1 MKFAVLLE
9 DNPAADADIRQK
21 HMPAHL
27 AFLEENREMIEAAG
41 PLPVFGAGSSGGS
54 GGLWIVEAP
63 DEETVETLIHTDP
76 FWPTGLRKS
85 VQILVWKQVFA
96 NGKKLI

>member
-21 HMPAHL
+21 HMAAHL
-27 AFLEENREMIEAAG
+27 AFLEENTDRIEAAG
-41 PLPVFGAGSSGGS
+41 PLPVLGNGS
-54 GGLWIVEAP
+54 GGLWIVEAANKAAA
-63 DEETVETLIHTDP
+63 EVLIHTDP